1 MSQCADAIQKL
12 LERKIEG
19 ILTPAQ
25 LRRLAARL
33 ANDINLTQTRNRD
46 AREAA
51 TRKRVAELCE
61 RGYDSLKLP
70 LCDWPD
76 ITL

>member
-12 LERKIEG
+12 LEREIEG

-25 LRRLAARL
+25 LCRLAARL
-33 ANDINLTQTRNRD
+33 ANDINLTQARNRE

-51 TRKRVAELCE
+51 TRKRVAELRE
-61 RGYDSLKLP
+61 RGYDSLRLP
-70 LCDWPD
+70 LCDW
-76 ITL
+76 TEVAL

>member
-12 LERKIEG
+12 LERTIEG

-25 LRRLAARL
+25 LRRLAGRL

-46 AREAA
+46 ARQAA
-51 TRKRVAELCE
+51 TRKRVAELLQ

-70 LCDWPD
+70 LCDWPEA
-76 ITL
+76 TL